1 MGRGNGELLTR
12 AYQISFLAPFC
23 RNHKVIDGYDQEPW
37 RFGKY
42 YEDIIRKYLKLR
54 YQLLPFL
61 YTTLEEA
68 HRTGVPLFRP
78 LVLNY
83 QDDPNTYNLDD
94 EFMIGTDLLVA
105 PIVKPDVIRRLVYL
119 PKGTWYDYWTNKKYE
134 GGTMI
139 SVDAPLEIVPMFVRA
154 GAIIPT
160 APEMNYTGEKPQD
173 PITLNIYPDDSGTAA
188 GILYE
193 DDGISPN
200 YKQGGFRRTIASVKR
215 VGVGYVVTMSAP
227 QGSYSPGARKF
238 NFLIKASGRT
248 YRAVT
253 ADDNSTAQTIR
264 IN

>member
-1 MGRGNGELLTR
+1 V
-12 AYQISFLAPFC
+12 SFLAPFC

-94 EFMIGTDLLVA
+94 EFMIGNDLLVA
-105 PIVKPDVIRRLVYL
+105 PVLKPDLTRRMVYL
-119 PKGTWYDYWTNKKYE
+119 PKGMWYDYWTNKKYE

-139 SVDAPLEIVPMFVRA
+139 TADAPLETVPLFVRA

-160 APEMNYTGEKPQD
+160 GPELKYVGEKPAD
-173 PITLNIYPDDSGTAA
+173 PITFNIYPDDKGFASVT
-188 GILYE
+188 LYE
-193 DDGISPN
+193 DDGISPA
-200 YKQGGFRRTIASVKR
+200 YKQDDFRRTTLSVKR
-215 VGVGYVVTMSAP
+215 VGVGYVVTISAP
-227 QGSYSPGARKF
+227 LGRYQPSTRRLTFVVKSPGGVPRVVTIAD
-238 NFLIKASGRT
+238 SG
-248 YRAVT
+248 
-253 ADDNSTAQTIR
+253 TAQTIK